1 MQVKNPKQRSRA
13 ESQSFSSDESLNE
26 YMKQL
31 NKFPVLTREEEVYLA
46 KSILK
51 SKKTI
56 LKFCSKDMNIL
67 SIFLNYETFST
78 SKVKKLFINI
88 LDDDCSDEEVEK
100 LHAKFINLLKLK
112 LSGEKAVGLSKMIKS
127 LNFSY
132 TDLLKFVKV
141 MEKDDLDK
149 TYKEFFDAIYEL
161 ESSRKRLTE
170 CNLRLVFSRAKRF
183 LQNGLSIED
192 FIQEGNL
199 GLLRAIE
206 KFDYTK
212 GYKFSTYATHWIEQ
226 AFGRALSNKSRLIR
240 IPVHV
245 VETLNKLNK
254 IKKSFDGT
262 KWENLSIKELARLS
276 GETEAK
282 VKKVLEFDLIKETYL
297 EDCYVENNSELKLLD
312 IIAQEDT
319 DSALETLNKKELY
332 LKLRKALA
340 SLKPRDEKI
349 IRLRFGIGEKTS
361 NTLENIGE
369 VFDLSKERI
378 RQIEKSS
385 IKKVKRAL
393 KKL

>member
-192 FIQEGNL
+192 LIQEGNI